1 MNTAFFRP
9 KLIECLRSY
18 SRADFIADLIAGLTV
33 GIIALSLSMA
43 LGIASERTPGIG
55 IVTAIVAGFLISAL
69 SGSKVQIGGPTAA
82 FIPVVVGV
90 AHTYGVNGLVV
101 CTMLAGVFLI
111 AMGVA
116 RLGVMIK
123 YIPVPVVVG
132 FTAGIAVYIF
142 STQVKDFLGLHT
154 AEVVP
159 PEFIGKL
166 EFLWKHAA
174 LTHWP
179 SVALGAG
186 SLALIKLWPRS
197 WGRRVPASIVAVV
210 AGTLA
215 VVTLQIPVE
224 TIGSRFGLDAIPHGL
239 PAPAWPAFE
248 WAQLGGLVRPAF
260 TIALLAA
267 IESLLCA
274 VVADGMIEDKHDSN
288 TELIAQGVANL
299 GSALF
304 GGLPATGAL
313 ARTAA
318 NVRSGGR
325 TPIAGIIHAGTIL
338 GIVLVAAPLARFVPL
353 PVLSAVLVVVALNM
367 GEWHHFARL
376 RRWPRSDAVVY
387 LLTFTLTV
395 LTDITVA
402 VEVGMVLAS
411 VLFIRRISE
420 TTKLTSVD
428 ERDLDYEAPHS
439 LHGKTLP
446 KGVAAFQ
453 LMGAFMFGA
462 ADRLETALRG
472 SSQRPRVVIL
482 GMKRVLALDATGLHA
497 LEEFVAE
504 LRYHKA
510 QLLIA
515 GAHTQPL
522 MTMAKAG
529 FIEHLGEE
537 NFCADMD
544 AAISRA
550 LALVE
555 QSAHPNDQEPAL
567 VEVR

>member
-1 MNTAFFRP
+1 MSAAFFRP
-9 KLIECLRSY
+9 KLLDCLRGY
-18 SRADFIADLIAGLTV
+18 TRADFFADVIAGLTV

-43 LGIASERTPGIG
+43 LGIASEGTPGVG
-55 IVTAIVAGFLISAL
+55 IITAIVAGFLISAL

-90 AHTYGVNGLVV
+90 AHAYGAGGLLV

-123 YIPVPVVVG
+123 YIPVPVVAG

-142 STQVKDFLGLHT
+142 STQVKDFLGIRT
-154 AEVVP
+154 PDVVP
-159 PEFIGKL
+159 PEFLGKL
-166 EFLWKHAA
+166 EFLWSHAG
-174 LTHWP
+174 LTQWP
-179 SVALGAG
+179 SVALAVGA
-186 SLALIKLWPRS
+186 LVLIKLWPRR
-197 WGRRVPASIVAVV
+197 WARRVPAGIVAVV

-215 VVTLQIPVE
+215 VALLQIPVE
-224 TIGSRFGLDAIPHGL
+224 TIGSRFGPDAIPRGL
-239 PAPAWPAFE
+239 PMPAWPAFE
-248 WAQLGGLVRPAF
+248 WAQLSGLIRPAF

-274 VVADGMIEDKHDSN
+274 VVSDGMIEDKHDSN
-288 TELIAQGVANL
+288 TELIAQGVANI
-299 GSALF
+299 GSAFF

-325 TPIAGIIHAGTIL
+325 TPIAGIIHAGTVL

-367 GEWHHFARL
+367 GEWHHLARL
-376 RRWPRSDAVVY
+376 RRWPKSDAVVY
-387 LLTFTLTV
+387 VLTFVLTV
-395 LTDITVA
+395 LTDITIA
-402 VEVGMVLAS
+402 VEVGMVLAA
-411 VLFIRRISE
+411 VLFIRRIGE

-428 ERDLDYEAPHS
+428 DRELDYDAAHS
-439 LHGKTLP
+439 LHGKELP
-446 KGVAAFQ
+446 RGVAAFQ

-482 GMKRVLALDATGLHA
+482 GMKRVLALDITGLHA
-497 LEEFVAE
+497 LEEFEAD
-504 LRYHKA
+504 LRFHRA
-510 QLLIA
+510 RLLIA

-529 FIEHLGEE
+529 FIEHLGEA
-537 NFCADMD
+537 NFCADMN

-550 LALVE
+550 RELI
-555 QSAHPNDQEPAL
+555 DEPPAKGD
-567 VEVR
+567 EPPAG

>member
-1 MNTAFFRP
+1 VKNGLFRP
-9 KLIECLRSY
+9 KLLECLRGY
-18 SRADFIADLIAGLTV
+18 SRADFLADLIAGVTV

-43 LGIASERTPGIG
+43 LGIASERTPGVG
-55 IVTAIVAGFLISAL
+55 IITCIIAGFLISVL
-69 SGSKVQIGGPTAA
+69 SGSRVQIGGPTAA

-90 AHTYGVNGLVV
+90 AHAHGAGGLLV

-111 AMGVA
+111 AMGFA

-123 YIPVPVVVG
+123 YIPVPVVAG

-154 AEVVP
+154 TEATP
-159 PEFIGKL
+159 AEFIGKL
-166 EFLWKHAA
+166 TFLWSHAG
-174 LTHWP
+174 LVDWP

-186 SLALIKLWPRS
+186 ALALIKLWPRR
-197 WGRRVPASIVAVV
+197 WGRRVPPGIVAVV
-210 AGTLA
+210 AGTL
-215 VVTLQIPVE
+215 VVALLRIPVE
-224 TIGSRFGLDAIPHGL
+224 TIGSRFGPDAIPRGL
-239 PAPAWPAFE
+239 PAPALPALD
-248 WAQLGGLVRPAF
+248 WAALSSLVRPAF

-274 VVADGMIEDKHDSN
+274 VVADGMTEDKHDSN
-288 TELIAQGVANL
+288 TELIAQGVANI

-325 TPIAGIIHAGTIL
+325 TPIAGITHAVTVL
-338 GIVLVAAPLARFVPL
+338 AIVLAAAPLARFIPL

-376 RRWPRSDAVVY
+376 RRWPKSDAVVY
-387 LLTFTLTV
+387 LLTFGLTV

-411 VLFIRRISE
+411 VLFIRRIAE
-420 TTKLTSVD
+420 TTKLATVD
-428 ERDLDYEAPHS
+428 DRELDYDAPHS
-439 LHGKTLP
+439 LHGKKLP
-446 KGVAAFQ
+446 PGVAAFQ
-453 LMGAFMFGA
+453 LMGALMFGA
-462 ADRLETALRG
+462 TDRLETALRG

-497 LEEFVAE
+497 LEEFEAD
-504 LRYHKA
+504 LRFHHA

-522 MTMAKAG
+522 MTMSRGG
-529 FIEHLGEE
+529 FVEHLGEE
-537 NFCADMD
+537 NFCPDMD
-544 AAISRA
+544 TALDRARILAANHPAGSHPD
-550 LALVE
+550 
-555 QSAHPNDQEPAL
+555 SAPE
-567 VEVR
+567 